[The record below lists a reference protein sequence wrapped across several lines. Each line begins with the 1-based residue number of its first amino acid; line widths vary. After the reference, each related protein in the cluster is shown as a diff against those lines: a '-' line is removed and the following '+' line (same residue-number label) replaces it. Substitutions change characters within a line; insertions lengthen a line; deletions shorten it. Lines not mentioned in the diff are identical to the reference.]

1 MQRHKM
7 HMKALF
13 TGSHRVLRTTAALAV
28 TIGLATAASAL
39 APDELRLLVSGKTAS
54 TNVRMIGGSPYVPLA
69 DMARAMNGTV
79 VKRTGGVY
87 EITLGGETK
96 PKTGGASV
104 AGGANEVSGTQ
115 GKIGQ
120 VLFNGKWRFSVLSVD
135 HTASYDSKFLPDKQ
149 TFAPAGDT
157 EELVIVHCRMK
168 NGQKDTQMA
177 MLSPV
182 HPHHTGLADDQGQSY
197 APMSYDKRGG
207 SSDEGPKLLPGA
219 QTEFAILFSVPK
231 GTVLK
236 DLVFSIQNA
245 YEDTPEGGTDV
256 RISLAP

>member
-1 MQRHKM
+1 M
-7 HMKALF
+7 
-13 TGSHRVLRTTAALAV
+13 TT
-28 TIGLATAASAL
+28 ASAL
-39 APDELRLLVSGKTAS
+39 GQAGLQLFVGGKTAS
-54 TNVRMIGGSPYVPLA
+54 TDIRIIDGRPYVPLS
-69 DMARAMNGTV
+69 DMAKAMKGSA
-79 VKRTGGVY
+79 VKHKGGGY
-87 EITLGGETK
+87 EITLPSVDTTTPEA
-96 PKTGGASV
+96 GAVV
-104 AGGANEVSGTQ
+104 AGGANEVKGTQ

-120 VLFNGKWRFSVLSVD
+120 VLFNGKWRFSVLSID
-135 HTASYDSKFLPDKQ
+135 HAASYDSKFLPDKQ

-197 APMSYDKRGG
+197 APMGYDKRGG

-231 GTVLK
+231 KTVLK